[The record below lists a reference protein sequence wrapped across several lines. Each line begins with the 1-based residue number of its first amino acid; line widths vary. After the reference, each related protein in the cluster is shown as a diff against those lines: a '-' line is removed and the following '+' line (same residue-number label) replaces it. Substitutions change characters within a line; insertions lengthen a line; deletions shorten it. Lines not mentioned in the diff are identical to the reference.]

1 MNNINGNKIT
11 GIYDREIA
19 NFYKP
24 DEREKVLAVAR
35 ATHGNYA
42 KSAVLVLTPEYL
54 GVHHFDYINGS
65 GETKT
70 ESIWALVN
78 IEEVR
83 IDKQDTRYA
92 LWIKSSVNPTRN
104 ENFIVTEDSTDFRRK
119 IQEFHKEAKVK
130 RAREEVEKIES
141 NLNQAKE
148 KLDRLSEQQ

>member
-1 MNNINGNKIT
+1 MRNMNGNKIT

-54 GVHHFDYINGS
+54 GVHHFDYIHGS

-83 IDKQDTRYA
+83 INEQDTRYA

-130 RAREEVEKIES
+130 RAREEVEKVES

-148 KLDRLSEQQ
+148 RLDHLSEQQ